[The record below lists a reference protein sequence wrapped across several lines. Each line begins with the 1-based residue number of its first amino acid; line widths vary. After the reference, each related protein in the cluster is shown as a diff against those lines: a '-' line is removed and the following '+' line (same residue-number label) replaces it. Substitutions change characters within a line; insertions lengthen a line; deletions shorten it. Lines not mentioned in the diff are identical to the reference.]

1 MAVPRLTI
9 KGQVTIPH
17 SVRSALGLKP
27 GDGVVFVLE
36 GDRAVMVPI
45 KRQSLTQL
53 HGCLPVSKPFPGTE
67 EVRRVVH
74 EKIAEHVLGT
84 SDRDADE

>member
-17 SVRSALGLKP
+17 SVRSALNLKP

-36 GDRAVMVPI
+36 GNRAVLVPI
-45 KRQSLTQL
+45 GRKSLTEL

-67 EVRRVVH
+67 EVRRVIH
-74 EKIAEHVLGT
+74 ESIAEHVLGT
-84 SDRDADE
+84 SDSDND